1 MDVADWLRAL
11 GLERY
16 EATFRENDVN
26 AELLCHSHGRRPQGS
41 WRCRSSAIGAV
52 CWWQS
57 PSCNDDDR
65 LRHSQAVTVRP
76 SDDRGVAPRGER
88 RQLTVMFCDLVGS
101 TALSEKLD
109 PEELRSLLHAYR
121 IHLRRCD
128 RALRRVCRPLRGRW
142 HPDLFR
148 LAHRARR

>member
-16 EATFRENDVN
+16 EATFRKNDVS
-26 AELLCHSHGRRPQGS
+26 AEVLCHLTADDLVGLGVATIGHRRQLLVAIAKLNEQRITDTVNPVVAPATDASGPLREDAISHG
-41 WRCRSSAIGAV
+41 
-52 CWWQS
+52 
-57 PSCNDDDR
+57 
-65 LRHSQAVTVRP
+65 
-76 SDDRGVAPRGER
+76 GER

-121 IHLRRCD
+121 TLCGGVI
-128 RALRRVCRPLRGRW
+128 
-142 HPDLFR
+142 
-148 LAHRARR
+148 AHYDGLHR